1 MLCESF
7 LLISHCL
14 HAPLSPV
21 PGAWRGSVCS
31 MVSPQRRRRRGLCFP
46 YAIGTGRGGNWWK
59 ATKVTGFFVCLFF
72 KLMVFLLKQ
81 YIMFITPDL
90 LLCFGFTF
98 ICVEMGPYPAKLCS
112 IVQKQC
118 LQTLTHAG
126 SPVCPVHSPTGELQV
141 LPGTV
146 LIECMVQEP
155 FSCGYVAF
163 VQRSSHTCLYSNMV
177 IEFCEAVCHCTSL
190 PLTFVE
196 TASGNSCSFLQK
208 RAEASRELRV
218 VFSALSN
225 GGRVLLLKM

>member
-1 MLCESF
+1 VSPSF
-7 LLISHCL
+7 SSHTACMPSS
-14 HAPLSPV
+14 PLSLEHEGGVSV
-21 PGAWRGSVCS
+21 PWWALRGEGGEGFASL
-31 MVSPQRRRRRGLCFP
+31 MLLEQGEE
-46 YAIGTGRGGNWWK
+46 ATGGRQPK
-59 ATKVTGFFVCLFF
+59 SQDFLFVCLFF

-163 VQRSSHTCLYSNMV
+163 VQRSSHTCLYSNTV

>member
-1 MLCESF
+1 
-7 LLISHCL
+7 
-14 HAPLSPV
+14 
-21 PGAWRGSVCS
+21 

-163 VQRSSHTCLYSNMV
+163 VQRSSHTCLYSNTV
-177 IEFCEAVCHCTSL
+177 IEFCEAVCHCTSCHLLLWKL
-190 PLTFVE
+190 PLG
-196 TASGNSCSFLQK
+196 TAAAFFRNVLKPPGN
-208 RAEASRELRV
+208 
-218 VFSALSN
+218 
-225 GGRVLLLKM
+225 